1 MKVAVT
7 GAHGMLGSDVVKV
20 LQEQKFEVLP
30 FPTHAELD
38 LADFG
43 KVRDFVVKNKP
54 EVVVH
59 LAASRNPDVVEKD
72 PAEGW
77 RSNFNST
84 YNLVRALLE
93 TGGVMCYGSTDSV
106 FSGHDD
112 EGPYHEFSMKHP
124 LNIYGQTKYAS
135 EQIIKQKMQK
145 YFILR
150 LPWLFGLGGRPEINP
165 LLNLFKKTKAG
176 EKTVVGSDM
185 WSSACATLDVGW
197 AIGKIIATQES
208 LPQHFVQG
216 GQDASRYGTYH
227 VASEPAVSRTGM
239 MRYILQ
245 QAGMDANLVEETNYV
260 DARKPAKRAHYSVMT
275 SVLLEPTFGF
285 KMPSW
290 QIGMQKC
297 IAELKIQGVI

>member
-1 MKVAVT
+1 MIMKVAIT
-7 GAHGMLGSDVVKV
+7 GVHGMLGSDVAKV
-20 LQEQKFEVLP
+20 LQEQKYEVIP
-30 FPTHAELD
+30 FPSHAELD

-43 KVRDFVVKNKP
+43 KVREFVLKHKP
-54 EVVVH
+54 EVIVH

-84 YNLVRALLE
+84 NNMVRVLLE

-165 LLNLFKKTKAG
+165 LLNLFKKAKAG

-185 WSSACATLDVGW
+185 WSSACATLDAGW
-197 AIGKIIATQES
+197 AIGKIIATREW
-208 LPQHFVQG
+208 
-216 GQDASRYGTYH
+216 GTYH
-227 VASEPAVSRTGM
+227 LASEPAVSRTGM

-245 QAGMDANLVEETNYV
+245 QAGVDTSLVEETNYV
-260 DARKPAKRAHYSVMT
+260 DTRKPARRAHYAVMT

-290 QIGMQKC
+290 QIGMKKC
-297 IAELKIQGVI
+297 IEELKKQGVI

>member
-20 LQEQKFEVLP
+20 LQEQKVEVLP

-43 KVRDFVVKNKP
+43 KVRDFMLKNKP

-112 EGPYHEFSMKHP
+112 EGPYHEYSMKHP

-165 LLNLFKKTKAG
+165 LLTLFKKTKAG

-197 AIGKIIATQES
+197 AICKIIATNEW
-208 LPQHFVQG
+208 
-216 GQDASRYGTYH
+216 GTYH
-227 VASEPAVSRTGM
+227 LASEPAISRTGM

-260 DARKPAKRAHYSVMT
+260 DARKPAKRAHYAVMT

-297 IAELKIQGVI
+297 IAELKKQGVI

>member
-7 GAHGMLGSDVVKV
+7 GAHGMLGSDVMKV
-20 LQEQKFEVLP
+20 LTEQKYEVVP
-30 FPTHAELD
+30 FPSHEDLD

-43 KVRDFVVKNKP
+43 KVRDFVMKNKP
-54 EVVVH
+54 EVIIH

-72 PAEGW
+72 PAAGW

-84 YNLVRALLE
+84 VNLARILLE

-165 LLNLFKKTKAG
+165 LLNLFKKAKAG

-197 AIGKIIATQES
+197 AIGKIIATHEW
-208 LPQHFVQG
+208 
-216 GQDASRYGTYH
+216 GTYH
-227 VASEPAVSRTGM
+227 LAGEPAVSRTGM

-245 QAGMDANLVEETNYV
+245 QAGLDTSLVEETNYV
-260 DARKPAKRAHYSVMT
+260 DTRKPARRAHYAVMT

-285 KMPSW
+285 SMPSW
-290 QIGMQKC
+290 QISMQKC
-297 IAELKIQGVI
+297 IEELKKQGVI

>member
-20 LQEQKFEVLP
+20 LQEQKYEVLP

-38 LADFG
+38 LADFA
-43 KVRDFVVKNKP
+43 KVREFILKNKP

-72 PAEGW
+72 PVEGW

-197 AIGKIIATQES
+197 AIGKIVATQE
-208 LPQHFVQG
+208 F
-216 GQDASRYGTYH
+216 GTYH

-260 DARKPAKRAHYSVMT
+260 DARKPAKRAHYAVMT

-297 IAELKIQGVI
+297 IADLKKQGVI

>member
-20 LQEQKFEVLP
+20 LQETKYEVIP
-30 FPTHAELD
+30 FPAHTELD

-43 KVRDFVVKNKP
+43 KTRDFLLKHKPDVVI
-54 EVVVH
+54 H
-59 LAASRNPDVVEKD
+59 LAASRSPDVVEKD
-72 PAEGW
+72 PRGGW

-84 YNLVRALLE
+84 LNLLRVLLE
-93 TGGVMCYGSTDSV
+93 IDGVMCYGSTDSV

-135 EQIIKQKMQK
+135 EQIIKQRMQK

-165 LLNLFKKTKAG
+165 ILTLVKKAKAG

-185 WSSACATLDVGW
+185 WSSACATRDVGW
-197 AIGKIIATQES
+197 AMGKMIATHEW
-208 LPQHFVQG
+208 
-216 GQDASRYGTYH
+216 GTYH
-227 VASEPAVSRTGM
+227 IASEPAVSRTSM
-239 MRYILQ
+239 LRYILQ
-245 QAGMDANLVEETNYV
+245 QAGLDTSLVEETNYV
-260 DARKPAKRAHYSVMT
+260 DARKPARRAHYAVMT

-285 KMPSW
+285 SMPTW
-290 QIGMQKC
+290 QIEMKNC
-297 IAELKIQGVI
+297 MAELKKQGLV

>member
-7 GAHGMLGSDVVKV
+7 GAQGMLGSDVVKV
-20 LQEQKFEVLP
+20 LLENKFEVIP
-30 FPTHAELD
+30 FPSHAELD

-43 KVRDFVVKNKP
+43 KTHDFVVKHRP
-54 EVVVH
+54 DVVVH

-72 PAEGW
+72 PKEGW

-84 YNLVRALLE
+84 LNLVRALLE

-135 EQIIKQKMQK
+135 EQIIKQRMQK

-165 LLNLFKKTKAG
+165 IFNLIKKAKAG

-185 WSSACATLDVGW
+185 WSSACSTRDVGW
-197 AIGKIIATQES
+197 AMSKIIPTQEW
-208 LPQHFVQG
+208 
-216 GQDASRYGTYH
+216 GTYH
-227 VASEPAVSRTGM
+227 IASEPAVSRTSM
-239 MRYILQ
+239 LRYILQ
-245 QAGMDANLVEETNYV
+245 LAGMDTSLVEETNYV
-260 DARKPAKRAHYSVMT
+260 DARKPARRAHYAVMT

-285 KMPSW
+285 SMPTW
-290 QIGMQKC
+290 QTEMKNL
-297 IAELKIQGVI
+297 IAELKIQKVI